1 MYRSANSSSTIQTSI
16 RSILREAFKE
26 ELERFQKNPE
36 EAKKFLAIG
45 ESKRDES
52 IDAASHAAMAVV
64 SSMILNLDA
73 TLTR

>member
-1 MYRSANSSSTIQTSI
+1 MQTA
-16 RSILREAFKE
+16 EAYGE
-26 ELERFQKNPE
+26 ELERFQQNPE
-36 EAKKFLAIG
+36 EAKKFVSIG

-52 IDAASHAAMAVV
+52 IDAPTLAAMAVV